1 MQDIGYIPLSQD
13 LIMIIN
19 CLKKDDETMQDFLRR
34 LIENFIFQRD
44 MEQAQMEKMR
54 ELWDNEED
62 MIWEKMI

>member
-1 MQDIGYIPLSQD
+1 MMRLCKI
-13 LIMIIN
+13 
-19 CLKKDDETMQDFLRR
+19 FLRR